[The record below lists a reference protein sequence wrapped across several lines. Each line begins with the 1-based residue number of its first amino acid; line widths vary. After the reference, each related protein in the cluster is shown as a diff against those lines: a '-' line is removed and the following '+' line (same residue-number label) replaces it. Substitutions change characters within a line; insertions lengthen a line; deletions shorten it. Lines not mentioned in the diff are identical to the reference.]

1 MAERGVKAT
10 SAPAEGAIARSGQ
23 WRALVQLTLARV
35 RLFVREPEAMFWVLV
50 FPLALTMVLGWAF
63 QNRKPADEIIAVLP
77 TTAAVLAA
85 EAEGIA
91 QRAYESEAQARE
103 ALQRGAVSA
112 VLLPGSPPVLAFD
125 PDRPEAELARLRMLS
140 LLGEDEGPA
149 TLAFE
154 EVSGTGIRYIDW
166 LFPGIL
172 GMNLMSTGIW
182 SIGFAIADTRQKKL
196 LRRLMVTPMRRWQF
210 LAAFILGRGV
220 FLVGELAC
228 LLAFAYFL
236 LGVPVNTG
244 LLAFFAAC
252 LLGMATFA
260 AIGMLI
266 AARPRTT
273 EGVSGLMN
281 AVMLPMWLFSGVFFS
296 YERFPEF
303 THAVLR
309 LLPLTAIVDTLRG
322 LMLDGESVLAL
333 AGPIAVQLGWTLLA
347 FTLALRLF
355 RWE

>member
-1 MAERGVKAT
+1 MTGER
-10 SAPAEGAIARSGQ
+10 EGAALPAAQGESSAARE
-23 WRALVQLTLARV
+23 WRALGQLTLARV

-63 QNRKPADEIIAVLP
+63 QNRKPADEVIAVVP
-77 TTAAVLAA
+77 ASAEVLAEDA
-85 EAEGIA
+85 SGIA
-91 QRAYESEAQARE
+91 QRAYEDEAAARL

-112 VLLPGSPPVLAFD
+112 VLLPGTPPVLAFD
-125 PDRPEAELARLRMLS
+125 PERPEAELARLRMLH
-140 LLGEDEGPA
+140 LLAQEESPPA
-149 TLAFE
+149 LVFE
-154 EVSGTGIRYIDW
+154 EVTGTGIRYIDW

-196 LRRLMVTPMRRWQF
+196 LRRLMVTPMRRWHF
-210 LAAFILGRGV
+210 LAAYILGRGI
-220 FLVGELAC
+220 FLIGELAC
-228 LLAFAYFL
+228 LLAFAYFVL
-236 LGVPVNTG
+236 RIPVNTS
-244 LLAFFAAC
+244 LVSFFAAC
-252 LLGMATFA
+252 LLGMSTFA
-260 AIGMLI
+260 AIGLLI

-303 THAVLR
+303 THDVLR
-309 LLPLTAIVDTLRG
+309 LLPLTAIVETLRG

-333 AGPIAVQLGWTLLA
+333 AGPIAVQLGWIALA
-347 FTLALRLF
+347 FTLALRWF